1 MAVNQIEAGI
11 NVAAMSMDAS
21 AIARVL
27 LVDGQPRRDASNEML
42 SLGNVFLATMKGTR
56 FEACATLT
64 ALYDVPRDTRSVGIS
79 VDIEGKIGR
88 DGSVTIDA
96 IRSDF
101 HPRERIEDDYARFER
116 MTR

>member
-11 NVAAMSMDAS
+11 NVAAMSMDAN
-21 AIARVL
+21 AIAQVL
-27 LVDGQPRRDASNEML
+27 LVDGQPAHDASSEML
-42 SLGNVFLATMKGTR
+42 SLGNVFLVTTEGSR
-56 FEACATLT
+56 FDACATLT
-64 ALYDVPRDTRSVGIS
+64 VLYDTPKTTRSVEIS

-101 HPRERIEDDYARFER
+101 HPSERIEDDYARFAR

>member
-11 NVAAMSMDAS
+11 NVAAMAMDAN

-27 LVDGQPRRDASNEML
+27 LVDGQPAHDASSEML
-42 SLGNVFLATMKGTR
+42 SLGNVFLTTTEGSR
-56 FEACATLT
+56 FDACATLT
-64 ALYDVPRDTRSVGIS
+64 VLYDTPKSTRSVEIS

-101 HPRERIEDDYARFER
+101 HPSERIEDDYARFAR
-116 MTR
+116 MTL